1 MGLPFVSGWNSSLL
15 QIEGDMRIFVNGS
28 FDLLHTGHLGLLFY
42 AKSLGN
48 HLHVAIDNDERIGYN
63 KGIDRP
69 INPLHIRKAI
79 MQSLK
84 PVDSVSVFG
93 TDEELINTIRSYSP
107 DIMVK
112 GSDWQGPDVIGQE
125 LCGKV
130 LFYERVN
137 DESTTK
143 IIQNFIARRQLL

>member
-1 MGLPFVSGWNSSLL
+1 
-15 QIEGDMRIFVNGS
+15 MRIFVNGS
-28 FDLLHTGHLGLLFY
+28 FDLLHTGHLDMLFY
-42 AKSLGN
+42 AKSLGK
-48 HLHVAIDNDERIGYN
+48 HLHVAIDTDERISEH

-69 INPLHIRKAI
+69 VNPLHIRKAI

-84 PVDSVSVFG
+84 PVDTVSVFG

-112 GSDWQGPDVIGQE
+112 GSDWRGKKVIGE
-125 LCGKV
+125 EYCGRII
-130 LFYERVN
+130 FYERVN

-143 IIQNFIARRQLL
+143 IIQDFISRRQLL